1 MKAVLRGVVII
12 PFLCLVALMS
22 ASPALAQNQTVPF
35 KVYITELWQLDINQD
50 IGIGV
55 IGDWYARVT
64 INGVEQ
70 DNKQGGDGACDD
82 TTSTGLIVPLQLFKN
97 FKRIPECQVRTP
109 WVFSQQVP
117 AGQPVHVKIQVFDT
131 DTIFDDEGDLK
142 VGDGDAIEF
151 DVDPATGK
159 WNGDINWPQNCS
171 RPNLNLGGNNANVCW
186 QASFDSDS
194 DGLLDVWE
202 KFGVDTD
209 NDGVID
215 LDLPALGANP
225 LRKDLFVEADYLNST
240 NHSHQPRK
248 EALDRVVASF
258 ANAPLANPDGT
269 AGVQLHIDVGGL
281 FGTGTVFPI
290 VGPGGVTG
298 NYGDFGGGNFIF
310 EGGNE
315 VIDAFGS
322 GTGSA
327 TKFEDLEAANFDP
340 NRELVFRYAIF
351 GHQTNARAA
360 VNDCTTGAAN
370 PAERDFLVTLGGTDQ
385 AGQPCF
391 TPENGFSKG
400 SIEEQAG
407 TFMHDLGHMLNLLNH
422 GGGDAIN
429 RKPNYLS
436 VMNFDFQQCG
446 VPTSP
451 GLLPGGCDYA
461 RSVAK
466 AIPPPLDERSLDECI
481 GIAGGLG
488 FGPVDW
494 NQNGVLEGLTRC
506 GPTSLNAIADINADG
521 VCVSPGTNGVINT
534 IPQGD
539 DRIFLSVLDG
549 RDRVCSSTANGDD
562 VQVTD
567 VGRTPTQPDI
577 LNSFD
582 DWNSAIFD
590 LLTASNLAVTRP
602 IALEADANL
611 LNDARR
617 DLGFMMA
624 PRITLDQ
631 TGPSTAKPGD
641 VVSYSVKVTN
651 TGGGPA
657 ITPLFEGT
665 NPDGSVATD
674 DLGIVTVGSES
685 TETRSFTIPANACP
699 GDFTGASASLKFKD
713 FPGQELSASATT
725 PLQILDVAAPTVDVS
740 LSPNVLSPPDHKF
753 VDITATITV
762 TDNCDRNPTV
772 TLVSITSNEPANNKE
787 GDIQGAAFG
796 TDDRTFAV
804 RAERDTGHGGT
815 GRIYTITYRITDTS
829 GNETIKTATVTVPAS
844 QSAN

>member
-1 MKAVLRGVVII
+1 
-12 PFLCLVALMS
+12 
-22 ASPALAQNQTVPF
+22 
-35 KVYITELWQLDINQD
+35 VYITELWQLDINQD
-50 IGIGV
+50 IGLGV
-55 IGDWYARVT
+55 IGDFYARVT

-70 DNKQGGDGACDD
+70 DNKQGGDGACNDE
-82 TTSTGLIVPLQLFKN
+82 TSTGLIVPMQLFKN
-97 FKRIPECQVRTP
+97 FKKIPECQVRTP
-109 WVFSQQVP
+109 WTFSRSVP

-131 DTIFDDEGDLK
+131 DAIFDDEADLK

-159 WNGDINWPQNCS
+159 WSGDINWPQNCS

-186 QASFDSDS
+186 QASFDSDD

-215 LDLPALGANP
+215 LDLPALGASP
-225 LRKDLFVEADYLNST
+225 LRKDVFVEADYLNST
-240 NHSHQPRK
+240 DHSHQPRR

-269 AGVQLHIDVGGL
+269 AGVQLHVDIGPL
-281 FGTGTVFPI
+281 LGTGVVVPV
-290 VGPGGVTG
+290 VGPAGVTG
-298 NYGDFGGGNFIF
+298 SYGDFGGGNFIF

-322 GTGSA
+322 GHGSA
-327 TKFEDLEAANFDP
+327 TKFDDLEAANFDP
-340 NRELVFRYAIF
+340 NRELIFRYAIF

-360 VNDCTTGAAN
+360 ANDCTTGAAD
-370 PAERDFLVTLGGTDQ
+370 PANRDFLVTLGGVD
-385 AGQPCF
+385 ASGLPCF
-391 TPENGFSKG
+391 TAEGGFSKG
-400 SIEEQAG
+400 SIDEQAG
-407 TFMHDLGHMLNLLNH
+407 TFMHDLGHMLNLLRH
-422 GGGDAIN
+422 GGGDDIN

-451 GLLPGGCDYA
+451 GLLPGGCDYS

-506 GPTSLNAIADINADG
+506 GPTSINAIADINSDG
-521 VCVSPGTNGVINT
+521 VCVTPGNNGLGNT
-534 IPQGD
+534 LPQGD
-539 DRIFLSVLDG
+539 DRIFLGVVLDG
-549 RDRVCSSTANGDD
+549 RDRVCSSTAAGDD
-562 VQVTD
+562 VQVTE
-567 VGRTPTQPDI
+567 VGKTPTQPDV

-590 LLTASNLAVTRP
+590 LVTASGLVFNRP

-617 DLGFMMA
+617 DLGSMTA
-624 PRITLDQ
+624 PAITLDQ
-631 TGPSTAKPGD
+631 TGPATAKPGD
-641 VVSYSVKVTN
+641 VVSYSVKITN

-665 NPDGSVATD
+665 NPDGTVATS
-674 DLGIVTVGSES
+674 DLGLATVGFES
-685 TETRSFTIPANACP
+685 TELRSFTVPANACP
-699 GDFTGASASLKFKD
+699 GDFTSAAASLKFKD
-713 FPGQELSASATT
+713 FPGQELSAGATT
-725 PLQILDVAAPTVDVS
+725 PLQILDVSAPTFDVS

-753 VDITATITV
+753 VDITATLTFS
-762 TDNCDRNPTV
+762 DNCDRNPTV
-772 TLVSITSNEPANNKE
+772 TLVSITSNEPSNNKDP
-787 GDIQGAAFG
+787 DIQGAEFG
-796 TDDRTFAV
+796 TDDRTFAL
-804 RAERDTGHGGT
+804 RAERDTGHGLI
-815 GRIYTITYRITDTS
+815 GRVYTVTYRVTDQA
-829 GNETIKTATVTVPAS
+829 GNATTRTATVTVPADS
-844 QSAN
+844 GGN